1 MIGMKGNQTMK
12 NTYWFL
18 SLLVVVTLMG
28 CAPESIQTPTEVPTT
43 VTSLPATA
51 IPTAGT
57 LPEITFDLGGIASG
71 YQIENVPAMSADEDA
86 PYWAVLPAY
95 TRITLTDYPVN
106 GHMEPQIF
114 VYPMNDLISVNQ
126 TTDGIV
132 ASLQTLIQSP
142 QEIPIM
148 PFMPVASD
156 VQIMHPQIQYLDFKN
171 GQGMRYLT
179 EYSNGISPISNA
191 GLIYT
196 YQGITSD
203 GQYYVAAVLPVNHP
217 SLPADSTVTGNEP
230 PTFRSNYQQYKTD
243 TAQSLNIQAPATF
256 APDLT
261 LLDAIMSSLEID

>member
-1 MIGMKGNQTMK
+1 MK

-28 CAPESIQTPTEVPTT
+28 CAPASIQTATEVPAT
-43 VTSLPATA
+43 VTSLPETA

-57 LPEITFDLGGIASG
+57 LPEIAIDLGGIASG
-71 YQIENVPAMSADEDA
+71 YQRENVPAVSADEDA
-86 PYWAVLPAY
+86 PYWEVLPAY
-95 TRITLTDYPVN
+95 ARITLTDYPVN
-106 GHMEPQIF
+106 GHSMEPQIF
-114 VYPMNDLISVNQ
+114 VYPVNDLIRVNQ
-126 TTDGIV
+126 NADGIV

-156 VQIMHPQIQYLDFKN
+156 VQMMHPHIQYLDFKN
-171 GQGMRYLT
+171 GQGVRYLT

-203 GQYYVAAVLPVNHP
+203 GKYYVAAVLPVNHP
-217 SLPADSTVTGNEP
+217 SLPADSTVTGSEP

-243 TAQSLNIQAPATF
+243 TAQSLNVQAPATF

-261 LLDAIMSSLEID
+261 LLDAIMSSLKIN